1 MPNPSGAIETAD
13 FDDERT
19 TGAPNDPDL
28 AAVVNAWPTLP
39 DPIRRAVL
47 ALVEAVGKGG
57 ERNTVRHST

>member
-19 TGAPNDPDL
+19 TGAPNYPDL
-28 AAVVNAWPTLP
+28 ELVVNAWPDLP

-47 ALVEAVGKGG
+47 ALVGTAANEGG
-57 ERNTVRHST
+57 ER